1 MANDTTNLPEFI
13 FGHLSTTQGRV
24 EQSRLGKVGLFH
36 DCILI
41 PAIPKENDSI
51 EIRVHVGAEIAVKR
65 MTLYY
70 RTGNTAF
77 QSPFD
82 WEDAMSLA
90 MKRFEVEWDT
100 LQWCYLEQWRA
111 IIPGQPQGTF
121 VQYAIAATTTTD
133 QIIYCPHIDLEALK
147 KLSDPDNFDW
157 EQLAK
162 RDRQNQPQIY
172 EFVVDDQVTPDWFRD
187 AIIYQI
193 FVDRFAP
200 DPGKDFKVA
209 KDRSEIYGG
218 TLKGIISKL
227 DYLENLGINCLWL
240 TPIFP
245 SPSHHGYDP
254 SDYGA
259 IEPRLGTL
267 ADWELLVTEAHQRGM
282 KLILDYV
289 ANHISNEHDAF
300 QSAIGDRDH
309 PKVEWFRFRNYP
321 LEYDCFFDV
330 SGQPEVNPDH
340 GEVRDYLISNACQW
354 LQRGCDGFRL
364 DYAHAVGHAFWSVFR
379 AATRQVKADSITFG
393 EITQPPSVVRSFAGR
408 MDGCLDFQLLELL
421 RGFFVF
427 NRLTV
432 SQFDKALGQHFAY
445 FGSSLVL
452 PSFLDNHDMNRFLWA
467 VNGDKRKLKLAA
479 LCQFTLPN
487 PPIIYYGTE
496 VGLSQLQT
504 VGRLEESRLP
514 MLWDG
519 DQDQDLLTFY
529 QQLIQLRRQS
539 SQDWYQQPQALI
551 LDDLNRFYG
560 YQLGNYACAKRA
572 FGIAL
577 NNQDQSITLVLP
589 NWKNYQLAIATDPTI
604 LWNES
609 TGELTLSP
617 FGGVIL
623 NGF

>member
-1 MANDTTNLPEFI
+1 MANDTANLPEFI
-13 FGHLSTTQGRV
+13 FGDLSTTQKRIKD
-24 EQSRLGKVGLFH
+24 SHMGKVGLFH
-36 DCILI
+36 DGVLI
-41 PAIPKENDSI
+41 PTIPKENEPI
-51 EIRVHVGAEIAVKR
+51 EIRVRVGAEIAVKT

-82 WEDAMSLA
+82 FGDAKLGSLP
-90 MKRFEVEWDT
+90 MRRFEVEWDT
-100 LQWCYLEQWRA
+100 LQWCYLEQWSA
-111 IIPGQPQGTF
+111 IIPGQPNGTF

-133 QIIYCPHIDLEALK
+133 QVIYCPHIDLEALK
-147 KLSDPDNFDW
+147 KLSDPDDFDW

-162 RDRQNQPQIY
+162 RDRSNQPKIY
-172 EFVVDDQVTPDWFRD
+172 EFVVEDQTTPDWFRE
-187 AIIYQI
+187 AVIYQI

-200 DPGKDFKVA
+200 DPGKEFKITQ
-209 KDRSEIYGG
+209 DRSEIYGG

-227 DYLENLGINCLWL
+227 DYLQDLGINCLWL

-254 SDYGA
+254 SDYST

-267 ADWELLVTEAHQRGM
+267 ADWELLVREAHQRGI

-289 ANHISNEHDAF
+289 ANHISNEHEAF
-300 QSAIGDRDH
+300 QSAIGDRTH

-321 LEYDCFFDV
+321 LEYDCFFNV
-330 SGQPEVNPDH
+330 PGQPEVNPDH
-340 GEVRDYLISNACQW
+340 REVRDYLISNACEW

-364 DYAHAVGHAFWSVFR
+364 DYAHAVGHAFWSMFR
-379 AATRQVKADSITFG
+379 AATRQVKTDSITFG
-393 EITQPPSVVRSFAGR
+393 EIAQPPSVVRSFAGR

-421 RGFFVF
+421 REFFIF
-427 NRLTV
+427 DRLSV
-432 SQFDKALGQHFAY
+432 SQFDKALGQHFTY
-445 FGSSLVL
+445 FGSNLVL

-467 VNGDKRKLKLAA
+467 TNGDKRKLKLAA

-496 VGLSQLQT
+496 VGLSQLQA

-514 MLWDG
+514 MLWDK

-529 QQLIQLRRQS
+529 QQLIQLRRQD
-539 SQDWYQQPQALI
+539 SQYWYQQQLQAVI
-551 LDDLNRFYG
+551 LDDVNCFYG
-560 YQLGNYACAKRA
+560 YQLGNYM
-572 FGIAL
+572 IAL
-577 NNQDQSITLVLP
+577 NNQDQSITLALP
-589 NWKNYQLAIATDPTI
+589 NWKNYQLAIATDPAI
-604 LWNES
+604 LWNKS
-609 TGELTLSP
+609 TGELTLPP

-623 NGF
+623 LS